1 MIQFGFLFP
10 CEIGRTD
17 ECFPNV
23 FQDLYMTVNLP
34 ILDVFQLITDRL
46 VSTVWVS
53 DKPGNDDTPSHVHSS
68 TLSCL

>member
-34 ILDVFQLITDRL
+34 ILDVLKLITDR
-46 VSTVWVS
+46 
-53 DKPGNDDTPSHVHSS
+53 
-68 TLSCL
+68 